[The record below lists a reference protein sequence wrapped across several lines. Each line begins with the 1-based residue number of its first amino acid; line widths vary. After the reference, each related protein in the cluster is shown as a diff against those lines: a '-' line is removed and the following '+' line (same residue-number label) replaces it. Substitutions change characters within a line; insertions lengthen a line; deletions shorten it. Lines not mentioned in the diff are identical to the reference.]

1 MIYLSYE
8 SHVAF
13 AAPILKFK
21 LFFFFLLL
29 VKMEENKKIHLEFV
43 ILIEKPR
50 NIFSPLKYIEELF
63 KCKITLIPF
72 FTNWNAYPLLR
83 TLLSLWINFV

>member
-8 SHVAF
+8 SHVVF

-21 LFFFFLLL
+21 PFFFFATDQDGRKQEDPLG
-29 VKMEENKKIHLEFV
+29 VCNFDREAKQY
-43 ILIEKPR
+43 
-50 NIFSPLKYIEELF
+50 FSPLKHIEELF
-63 KCKITLIPF
+63 KCKITIIPF

-83 TLLSLWINFV
+83 TLLSLWINFI